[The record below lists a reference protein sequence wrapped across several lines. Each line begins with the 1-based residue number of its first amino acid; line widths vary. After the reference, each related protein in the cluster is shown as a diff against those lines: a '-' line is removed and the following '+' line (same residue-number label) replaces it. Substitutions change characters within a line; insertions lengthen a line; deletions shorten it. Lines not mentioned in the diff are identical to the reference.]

1 MIDLDFSF
9 FIQFVNFII
18 TLLVL
23 NILLFGPIRAVIKK
37 RGELMAEKLG
47 KVEQFTTQ
55 ADGKLRDYQAALADA
70 RKAGVD
76 IRNGLKAEGIKEEQ
90 GILSA
95 AGQEAASALKAA
107 RADIGAQ
114 AQSALGE
121 LKKDVE
127 KYAMKATDKI
137 LGKA

>member
-9 FIQFVNFII
+9 FVQFVNFII

-23 NILLFGPIRAVIKK
+23 NILMFGPIRAVIKK

-55 ADGKLRDYQAALADA
+55 ADAKLRDYQAALADA
-70 RKAGVD
+70 RKDGVG
-76 IRNGLKAEGIKEEQ
+76 IRNGLKAEGVKEEQ
-90 GILSA
+90 SLLSA
-95 AGQEAASALKAA
+95 AGQEAASTLKAA
-107 RADIGAQ
+107 RADISGQ

-127 KYAMKATDKI
+127 KYALKATDKI

>member
-9 FIQFVNFII
+9 FVQFVNFII

-23 NILLFGPIRAVIKK
+23 NILLFGPIRTIIKK

-55 ADGKLRDYQAALADA
+55 ADAKLRDYQAALADA
-70 RKAGVD
+70 RKDGVD
-76 IRNGLKAEGIKEEQ
+76 IRNGLKAEGVKEEQ

-95 AGQEAASALKAA
+95 AGQEAAASLKAA
-107 RADIGAQ
+107 RADISGQ

-127 KYAMKATDKI
+127 KYALKATDKI

>member
-76 IRNGLKAEGIKEEQ
+76 IRNGLKAEGAKEEQ

-95 AGQEAASALKAA
+95 AGQEAASTLKAA

-127 KYAMKATDKI
+127 KYALKATDKI